1 MSKPNAI
8 NTQDS
13 ESAERHSGPVKTL
26 EWTMRHTSLTEN
38 ITQPLLEQSA
48 KGRENAPAWLQP
60 FFSMRIQLT
69 LVYSLL
75 LSLMVIATCI
85 LVYHQPS
92 AFYVLLFAIGIILV
106 GSGLALLMT
115 TILLRPLLR
124 VTDAAQAIAIG
135 DLAQRER
142 LPLRLPPQDEVDRL
156 AGSLDEMVTRL
167 EQAEELQRASQ
178 ENFQRFFSD
187 ASHQLRTPLTSIRG
201 FTELLLR
208 GARDEPET
216 AQRILTRMKNEGE
229 RMTNLIND
237 LLTLSRLDDKHPL
250 KLQYIDL
257 LELAVESIEQ
267 TRARANDERKIQLTI
282 ATQERLGLKAD
293 KERIKQLLF
302 ILLDNALK
310 YGRPA
315 PDGVITL
322 QLDRQQGMIVITVQD
337 NGEGIARDDLGHI
350 FEAFYR
356 GRHRAVG
363 SSTAIGAG
371 LGLTIAARIAHT
383 HNGDISVYSEP
394 GKGTEFKVTLP
405 CVD

>member
-310 YGRPA
+310 Y
-315 PDGVITL
+315 
-322 QLDRQQGMIVITVQD
+322 
-337 NGEGIARDDLGHI
+337 
-350 FEAFYR
+350 
-356 GRHRAVG
+356 
-363 SSTAIGAG
+363 
-371 LGLTIAARIAHT
+371 
-383 HNGDISVYSEP
+383 
-394 GKGTEFKVTLP
+394 
-405 CVD
+405 